1 MAAWQVQHGVA
12 SCRCLCS
19 RLAVFTLVLTPALQ
33 QMERFK
39 ACEKEMKTKAFSKEG
54 LIAAAKMDPAERAKA
69 DLSNWLSS
77 SVDELSHQVEG
88 AEAELETLAGGG
100 KKKKGKSDA
109 NERIGELE
117 RLNERREWHVQKREV
132 LLRLLEN
139 GQLETDAV
147 AGIKDDIAYFVE
159 SNAVSCSSAGVQ
171 RVAQQQQC

>member
-1 MAAWQVQHGVA
+1 
-12 SCRCLCS
+12 
-19 RLAVFTLVLTPALQ
+19 VFTLVLTPALQ

-100 KKKKGKSDA
+100 KKKKGNSGA

-117 RLNERREWHVQKREV
+117 RLNERREWHVQKLEV

-171 RVAQQQQC
+171 RLAQQQQC